1 MSAKKPTPAKKAKS
15 VAKKTTPK
23 KTEAKKASK
32 AGGEEAK
39 PLMVS
44 SAAAA
49 PTYTRSRRNA
59 ATSIER
65 TDKYKNI
72 EDGLVPFKHSGG
84 GVSSNSNLIDV
95 RDAVML
101 CQKAYYN
108 FAIFRNT
115 IDLMTEFSSSN
126 IYLRGGS
133 KKSRKFFEALFKK
146 INLAGFMDKFFREY
160 YRSGNVFIYRFDS
173 KIKPEDLK
181 RITQTFGSRVLKDGK
196 NVIPTKYIILNP
208 ADIKLTGTL
217 SFSTGRYSKTVTDY
231 ELEKLKNP
239 ETEEEHDIVK
249 NLPEQTRKQLNS
261 RSSMVLIPL
270 DVEKI
275 LAVFY
280 KKQDY
285 EPFAVP
291 MGYPVLEDINAKA
304 EMKKIDMAIARTMQQ
319 AILLITMGTEPDKG
333 GVNQNNLAAMQ
344 QLFTNESVGRVLIAD
359 YTTKAEFVVPK
370 IGDLLDAKKY
380 EIFDRDI
387 RIGLNNVLVG
397 EDEKFSNMSIKVKV
411 FIERLKQARE
421 TFINEFLFPE
431 IKRMCKNLGFKN
443 YPTPFFE
450 DIDLKDGLSYARI
463 YNRLVELGV
472 LTPREGLM
480 ALETGR
486 LPTHGESIEAQE
498 EFKALRDLGLYQPIV
513 GGAKTEVEE
522 DEEEPDEEDKKKTAP
537 PAPGRPA
544 GTDGIPQEV
553 NRRPNDNE
561 HSAPSMAGELFSLEK
576 IKNNLLLA
584 NTLNVEVEK
593 SLRKKHSIKRL
604 TNKQKE
610 VAQDITA
617 LVIANEN
624 PEDWNGSV
632 SLYLENPV
640 DNNKDRVSQIHEI
653 AICHQVD
660 SYLASIL
667 FASKKD

>member
-1 MSAKKPTPAKKAKS
+1 MSAKKTTQAKKAA
-15 VAKKTTPK
+15 AKKPAANKTA
-23 KTEAKKASK
+23 KTEETS
-32 AGGEEAK
+32 E

-44 SAAAA
+44 TAATT
-49 PTYTRSRRNA
+49 PNYTRSRRNA

-72 EDGLVPFKHSGG
+72 EDGLTPFKHGG
-84 GVSSNSNLIDV
+84 GGKGGKGSNLIDV
-95 RDAVML
+95 REAVQL

-108 FAIFRNT
+108 FAVFRNT
-115 IDLMTEFSSSN
+115 IDLMTEFSTN
-126 IYLRGGS
+126 DIYLRGGS
-133 KKSRKFFEALFKK
+133 KKSRKFFNALFKK
-146 INLAGFMDKFFREY
+146 INLSNFVDRFFREY
-160 YRSGNVFIYRFDS
+160 YRSGNVFVYRFDS

-181 RITQTFGSRVLKDGK
+181 RITQTFGSKIIKDGP
-196 NVIPTKYIILNP
+196 NVIPTKYTILNP

-217 SFSTGRYSKTVTDY
+217 SFSTGEYSKVVTDY

-239 ETEEEHDIVK
+239 STEEEEDIVK
-249 NLPEQTRKQLNS
+249 NLPPQTVRQLNS
-261 RSSMVLIPL
+261 KSNSVLIPL
-270 DVEKI
+270 DTDKI
-275 LAVFY
+275 IAVFY

-319 AILLITMGTEPDKG
+319 AILLVTMGAKPDDG
-333 GVNQNNLAAMQ
+333 GVNQKNLEAMQ
-344 QLFTNESVGRVLIAD
+344 KLFTNESVGRVLIAD
-359 YTTKAEFVVPK
+359 YTTKADFVVPR

-431 IKRMCKNLGFKN
+431 IKRICKNLGFKN
-443 YPTPFFE
+443 YPTPYFE

-472 LTPREGLM
+472 LTPEEGVV

-486 LPTHGESIEAQE
+486 LPTIEESVESQE
-498 EFKALRDLGLYQPIV
+498 KFKKLKEEGLYQPII
-513 GGAKTEVEE
+513 GGAKTEVVDE
-522 DEEEPDEEDKKKTAP
+522 DEDDEEKTKKEKAP
-537 PAPGRPA
+537 PAPGRPS
-544 GTDGIPQEV
+544 GTDGVPQEV
-553 NRRPNDNE
+553 ERKPNDNQDA
-561 HSAPSMAGELFSLEK
+561 APSMAAEELFSLEK

-584 NTLNVEVEK
+584 NTLNSEVEK
-593 SLRKKHSIKRL
+593 CLRKKHDIKRL

-610 VAQDITA
+610 VAQDITS
-617 LVIANEN
+617 LIIANEN
-624 PEDWNGSV
+624 PENWKET
-632 SLYLENPV
+632 LESYVEKPF
-640 DNNKDRVSQIHEI
+640 DTNKDRVNKIYQIAAE
-653 AICHQVD
+653 HQVD

-667 FASKKD
+667 FASIKD

>member
-1 MSAKKPTPAKKAKS
+1 MS
-15 VAKKTTPK
+15 AKKTTPAK
-23 KTEAKKASK
+23 KTSAKAKKPQNSK
-32 AGGEEAK
+32 NESETE

-44 SAAAA
+44 MAASE
-49 PTYTRSRRNA
+49 PSYTRSRRNVSS
-59 ATSIER
+59 TIER

-72 EDGLVPFKHSGG
+72 KDGLVPFKHGAG
-84 GVSSNSNLIDV
+84 KNSNLIDV
-95 RDAVML
+95 KDAVEL

-115 IDLMTEFSSSN
+115 IDLMTEFSTSN
-126 IYLRGGS
+126 IFLRGGS

-146 INLAGFMDKFFREY
+146 INLWNFMDKFFREY

-181 RITQTFGSRVLKDGK
+181 RITQTFGSKLLASGE

-208 ADIKLTGTL
+208 ADIKLTGSL
-217 SFSTGRYSKTVTDY
+217 SFSNGKYSKLATDY

-239 ETEEEHDIVK
+239 ETEEEIDIVET
-249 NLPEQTRKQLNS
+249 LPPETKKQLKS
-261 RSSMVLIPL
+261 RSNTVMIPL
-270 DVEKI
+270 DMNKI
-275 LAVFY
+275 QAVFY

-291 MGYPVLEDINAKA
+291 MGYPVLEDINAKT

-319 AILLITMGTEPDKG
+319 AILLITMGSEPDKG
-333 GVNQNNLAAMQ
+333 GIDQKKLEAMQ
-344 QLFTNESVGRVLIAD
+344 KLFTNESVGRVLIAD
-359 YTTKAEFVVPK
+359 YTTNAEFVVPR

-380 EIFDRDI
+380 EIFDKDI

-397 EDEKFSNMSIKVKV
+397 EDEKFSNTSIKVKV

-443 YPTPFFE
+443 YPTPYFE
-450 DIDLKDGLSYARI
+450 DIDLRDGLSYARV
-463 YNRLVELGV
+463 YNRLIELGV
-472 LTPREGLM
+472 LTPEEGIV

-486 LPTHGESIEAQE
+486 LPNNEESLESQE
-498 EFKALRDLGLYQPIV
+498 KFKELREDGFYQPLI
-513 GGAKTEVEE
+513 GGAVVAEENEE
-522 DEEEPDEEDKKKTAP
+522 DEEEVKKEVKNQQ
-537 PAPGRPA
+537 GRPA
-544 GTDGIPQEV
+544 GTDGNPQEV
-553 NRRPNDNE
+553 ERTPTDNSE
-561 HSAPSMAGELFSLEK
+561 SAPSVAAEQLFSLEK

-584 NTLNVEVEK
+584 GNLNVEVEK
-593 SLRKKHSIKRL
+593 HLRKKFSIKRL

-617 LVIANEN
+617 LIMANEE
-624 PEDWNGSV
+624 PEGWKEAIAKYAETPLDT
-632 SLYLENPV
+632 
-640 DNNKDRVSQIHEI
+640 NKERINQIHEI
-653 AICHQVD
+653 AVEHQID

-667 FASKKD
+667 YASKKD